1 VRVPSNGCGLFP
13 EVQREDR
20 ESARGVVA
28 VKLLEDRQLGPAL
41 ETPGRS
47 NIEKDHAALQTLQT
61 GSARRRGDTPV
72 RRDDLNAKRG

>member
-1 VRVPSNGCGLFP
+1 LHIAWSFGEGQERQCEAELVRVPSNGCGLFP

-28 VKLLEDRQLGPAL
+28 VKLLEDRQLGTAL

-47 NIEKDHAALQTLQT
+47 DIEKDHAALQILQ
-61 GSARRRGDTPV
+61 D
-72 RRDDLNAKRG
+72 